1 MPDRDLDHL
10 GLMSM
15 MRMMHQLRVAMCVM
29 HLLGGFCDL
38 LLNFGLLLG
47 TLRSLPCKQVL
58 LSLVLNLLLR

>member
-1 MPDRDLDHL
+1 
-10 GLMSM
+10 MSM

-58 LSLVLNLLLR
+58 LSLVRNLLLRR